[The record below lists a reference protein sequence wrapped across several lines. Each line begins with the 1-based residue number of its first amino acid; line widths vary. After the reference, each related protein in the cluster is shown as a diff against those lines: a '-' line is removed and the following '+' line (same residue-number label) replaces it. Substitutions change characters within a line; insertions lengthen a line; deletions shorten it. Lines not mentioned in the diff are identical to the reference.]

1 MRKSSNHSHATNMQ
15 PDSVIRNEGMRIL
28 IKYMGLLE
36 AKRFVMLMQKE
47 PFDYTKCQ
55 ENLLEDLSIEEIGRN
70 AEEYRL
76 QKTR

>member
-1 MRKSSNHSHATNMQ
+1 
-15 PDSVIRNEGMRIL
+15 
-28 IKYMGLLE
+28 MGLLE